1 MAGEQQRVR
10 ILLEQPVRCPPTPED
25 DAIFEGSK
33 VYVKYAQM
41 ATPMGW
47 QCIGRLDCVA
57 PARSGRLR
65 LVSSGDGYAILA
77 DVVVE

>member
-25 DAIFEGSK
+25 DVFFKDGK
-33 VYVKYAQM
+33 VWVKYAQM

-65 LVSSGDGYAILA
+65 LVDSGDGYVILA
-77 DVVVE
+77 AVVVG

>member
-41 ATPMGW
+41 ACPMGW
-47 QCIGRLDCVA
+47 QCIGRLDCAA

>member
-10 ILLEQPVRCPPTPED
+10 ILLDQPVRCPPTPED

-41 ATPMGW
+41 ACPMNW
-47 QCIGRLDCVA
+47 QCIGRLDCAA
-57 PARSGRLR
+57 PSRSGRLR
-65 LVSSGDGYAILA
+65 LVDSGDGYVILA
-77 DVVVE
+77 GVVVE